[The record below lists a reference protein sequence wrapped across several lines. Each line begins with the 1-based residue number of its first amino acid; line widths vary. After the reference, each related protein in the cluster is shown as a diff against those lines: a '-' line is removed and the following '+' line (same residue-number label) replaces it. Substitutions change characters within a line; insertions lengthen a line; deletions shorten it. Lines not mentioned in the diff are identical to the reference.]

1 MIRLKHILVPVDFSP
16 HSEVALRYATEFAIQ
31 FDADLYLLHVV
42 QYPLTVGPEEWNVPL
57 DEFEANLQESARQHL
72 EAVDT
77 APLSDDAR
85 IRREVRIGSP
95 SVEIVRAAR
104 EYEIDLIVVGTHGRT
119 GLKHVL
125 LGSVAEN
132 VVRQAPCP
140 VLTVRHPEHE
150 FVRP

>member
-1 MIRLKHILVPVDFSP
+1 MIRLKHILAPVDFSP
-16 HSEVALRYATEFAIQ
+16 CSEVALRYAAEFALQ
-31 FDADLYLLHVV
+31 FEADLRLFHVV

-57 DEFEANLQESARQHL
+57 EEFEANLQDAARQHL
-72 EAVDT
+72 EQVKTD
-77 APLSDDAR
+77 PLTDQQR
-85 IRREVRIGSP
+85 IHREVRMGSP
-95 SVEIVRAAR
+95 TAEIVRAAR
-104 EYEIDLIVVGTHGRT
+104 EYEIDLIVLGTHGRS

-150 FVRP
+150 FVMP